1 MKKIRIW
8 SVMLL
13 IVSAAVFSVFKIYE
27 QISRDNKP
35 PEINC
40 PEEELVLSVAA
51 DESELLK
58 GVTAEDNRSG
68 DVSDSLVVESLSGFT
83 EDGVRIITYA
93 AIDESGNVARC
104 ERKLRY
110 EDYQKP
116 KFTLSGPLRFPMGQT
131 VSVLGQVGASSVLD
145 GELSG
150 NIKYTLENTIDVTD
164 AGSYPIEFRV
174 TDSGGNTV
182 YLTTALEIYDPSE
195 ERIEVSLT
203 EYLVYVE
210 TNTAF
215 DPKDYYEE
223 ADQDGSL
230 KIKSKVNTDEPGIYN
245 VDYIVQGT
253 GGYGKSRL
261 VVIVGE

>member
-8 SVMLL
+8 SVILL
-13 IVSAAVFSVFKIYE
+13 IVSATVFSVFKIYE
-27 QISRDNKP
+27 QMSRDNKP

-40 PEEELVLSVAA
+40 QEEELVLSVAA

-58 GVTAEDNRSG
+58 GVKAVDNRSG

-93 AIDESGNVARC
+93 AIDESGNVVRR

-116 KFTLSGPLRFPMGQT
+116 RFTLSGPLRFPMGRT

-145 GELSG
+145 GELNG
-150 NIKYTLENTIDVTD
+150 NIKYALENTIDVTNV
-164 AGSYPIEFRV
+164 GSYPVEFRV

-182 YLTTALEIYDPSE
+182 YLTTSLEIYDPSE
-195 ERIEVSLT
+195 ERIGVSLT
-203 EYLVYVE
+203 EYLVYVGI
-210 TNTAF
+210 NTAF
-215 DPKDYYEE
+215 DPMPYYAG
-223 ADQDGSL
+223 ADQEGSL
-230 KIKSKVNTDEPGIYN
+230 EIQSNINTAEPGSYY
-245 VDYIVQGT
+245 VDYIVRGVS
-253 GGYGKSRL
+253 GYGKSRL